1 VVLDLVRTS
10 DCSAYDCELMALA
23 NALQVTLVT
32 MDAKLLKA
40 FPARAVSLAARR

>member
-1 VVLDLVRTS
+1 VRAT
-10 DCSAYDCELMALA
+10 DCSAYDGEYVALA

-40 FPARAVSLAARR
+40 FPRRAVSLAAGH